1 VLECRSD
8 GLDPVLHSPTLH
20 HSNKKGVWQADCRS
34 KIKHPLAICLNAKVS
49 SQQFPNF
56 KRLERLERLE
66 RVEWNSCGI
75 RADTLQLL
83 REWNE
88 FRIARHRRETPTFPV
103 RLCLLDTLPR
113 ARYKVPPNMTWTV
126 ERFAAE

>member
-1 VLECRSD
+1 
-8 GLDPVLHSPTLH
+8 
-20 HSNKKGVWQADCRS
+20 VWQADCRS

-56 KRLERLERLE
+56 KRLEL
-66 RVEWNSCGI
+66 WNGWNELNETFAGFE
-75 RADTLQLL
+75 ADNPRSF

>member
-1 VLECRSD
+1 M
-8 GLDPVLHSPTLH
+8 GWTQYYITPILH

-34 KIKHPLAICLNAKVS
+34 KTKHPLAICLNAKVS
-49 SQQFPNF
+49 SQQFPN
-56 KRLERLERLE
+56 LN
-66 RVEWNSCGI
+66 VWNVWNGWNELNGTVAGFE
-75 RADTLQLL
+75 ADNPRSF

>member
-56 KRLERLERLE
+56 KRLEL
-66 RVEWNSCGI
+66 WNG
-75 RADTLQLL
+75 
-83 REWNE
+83 WNE
-88 FRIARHRRETPTFPV
+88 LNGTFAGFEADNPDHSGSGMNSESPGTGAKRPPFQSAFACSIRSRE
-103 RLCLLDTLPR
+103 LDT
-113 ARYKVPPNMTWTV
+113 KFHQT
-126 ERFAAE
+126 